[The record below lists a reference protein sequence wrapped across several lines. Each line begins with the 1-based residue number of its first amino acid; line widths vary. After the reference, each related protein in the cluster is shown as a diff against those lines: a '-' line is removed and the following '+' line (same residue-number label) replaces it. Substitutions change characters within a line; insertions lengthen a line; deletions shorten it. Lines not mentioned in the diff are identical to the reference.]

1 MRFAHISDL
10 HLGKRLHEVSLLE
23 DQAYILNEICKI
35 LQDEKPDAVLIAGDI
50 YDKSAPSAEAVRL
63 FDDFLLG
70 LSADGQKVFVI
81 SGNHDSAARVAYGGR
96 IMAKGGVYLS
106 APEYRGEVYPVPLED
121 KDGRVDVYLLP
132 FIKPIHVSL
141 AFPDEKIESFTDA
154 LRVAVE
160 RMAVNPRRRSVLVA
174 HQFVTGA
181 VRSDSEEVS
190 VGGLDNVDVSVFAPF
205 SYVALG
211 HIHRPQNIGS
221 PRVRYSGT
229 PLKYS
234 FSEAGDEKSITI
246 AELDAEGAVS
256 VRTIPLKPKRDLREI
271 KGTYDELM
279 KRENYEGT
287 ETDDYLR
294 VILTD
299 EIDVPDAMR
308 KLKTVYPNVL
318 RIDYDNARTQSGAI
332 FGDLPATEAKDP
344 FALVED
350 FYSRQNNQPMNE
362 AQAEYM
368 KTLIARIWGE
378 EACGR

>member
-1 MRFAHISDL
+1 MKFAHISDL

-23 DQAYILNEICKI
+23 DQAYILEEIRTI
-35 LQDEKPDAVLIAGDI
+35 LREEAPDAVLLAGDI

-63 FDDFLLG
+63 FDDFLSG
-70 LSADGQKVFVI
+70 LAADGQKAFVI

-96 IMAKGGVYLS
+96 IMAKSGVYLS
-106 APEYRGEVYPVPLED
+106 APEYRGEVFSATLGD
-121 KDGRVDVYLLP
+121 KDGDVDIFLLP

-141 AFPDEKIESFTDA
+141 AFPDEKIESYTDA

-160 RMAVNPRRRSVLVA
+160 KMPIVPKRRSVLVA

-190 VGGLDNVDVSVFAPF
+190 VGGLDNVDAAVFAPF

-211 HIHRPQNIGS
+211 HIHRPQNIGE
-221 PRVRYSGT
+221 PRIRYSGA

-234 FSEAGDEKSITI
+234 FSEAGDGKSITI

-318 RIDYDNARTQSGAI
+318 RLDYDNARTQSGAI

>member
-23 DQAYILNEICKI
+23 DQAYILEEICKI

-63 FDDFLLG
+63 LDDFLSA
-70 LSADGQKVFVI
+70 LSADGQTVFAI

-96 IMAKGGVYLS
+96 IMARSGVYLS
-106 APEYRGEVYPVPLED
+106 SPEYRGQVYSVPLED
-121 KDGRVDVYLLP
+121 KAGPVDIYLLP
-132 FIKPIHVSL
+132 FIKPIHVSQ
-141 AFPDEKIESFTDA
+141 AFPDEKADSFTDA
-154 LRVAVE
+154 LRIAVE
-160 RMAVNPRRRSVLVA
+160 RMPINPQRRSVLVA

-181 VRSDSEEVS
+181 TRSDSEEIS
-190 VGGLDNVDVSVFAPF
+190 VGGLDNVEASVFEPF

-246 AELDAEGAVS
+246 AELDAKGEVAL
-256 VRTIPLKPKRDLREI
+256 RTIPLKPLHELREI
-271 KGTYDELM
+271 RNTYDELM
-279 KRENYEGT
+279 KQENYKDT
-287 ETDDYLR
+287 ATDDYLR
-294 VILTD
+294 IILTD
-299 EIDVPDAMR
+299 EEDVPDAMR

-318 RIDYDNARTQSGAI
+318 RLDYDNARTRSGVVVPDAPSAEVKTP
-332 FGDLPATEAKDP
+332 LSLA
-344 FALVED
+344 ED
-350 FYSRQNNQPMNE
+350 FYALQNGQPMSE
-362 AQAEYM
+362 AQSDYLGR
-368 KTLIARIWGE
+368 LIDTIWE
-378 EACGR
+378 EQA